1 MAVSNAALNYC
12 VFISCV
18 QAHSHTHTHTHTG
31 PPVTC
36 RKLLDELV
44 ALGEPEALV
53 MRALCALDSQGEFQL
68 RRERSVVYR
77 VR

>member
-1 MAVSNAALNYC
+1 RERIHRLEDKVRRRVHIGGYITL
-12 VFISCV
+12 
-18 QAHSHTHTHTHTG
+18 
-31 PPVTC
+31 

-53 MRALCALDSQGEFQL
+53 MRALCALDAQGEFQL

-77 VR
+77 

>member
-1 MAVSNAALNYC
+1 MSACLA
-12 VFISCV
+12 
-18 QAHSHTHTHTHTG
+18 
-31 PPVTC
+31 PC